1 MASVDQYLEAGALV
15 PTKAKPKSV
24 QAVDEVSARSYA
36 HPALGTPVVR
46 LCADNLA
53 AGEDLTMDYLGFT
66 EPEVTAG
73 VAKRTRQAIGFPEWA
88 LINDPKHAK
97 FALQLVKEFRKESRR
112 AKSKPG
118 HAYDAFSQIADR
130 LGASVAHFLPSFWE
144 QVGRDYIVAG
154 NATYASRAFGKARE
168 AENVHGLKIDEQVRR
183 DAFLEF
189 ALAGCVSAK
198 ALTEYGKELQAK
210 YPGEEAWQFMRDLS
224 VRRTMGGL
232 PPWTAMCKDLA
243 SLVKA
248 AGLDV
253 QQEIQGVLAEILQS
267 PAISRASMGF
277 WKAAD
282 KYVAELVKVNPEAT
296 GMLLNMIPQRS
307 AWQQGDIWPWLDYL
321 HKWGVLPNVWLKDA
335 DAADGPAGGAAA
347 WMSRIIRLHTRPA
360 QRLYEVLQAS
370 ADVMKQQA
378 VPLEIYR
385 KSRWGSRIE
394 ADVDFVDMALELEV
408 PLVDPPLELT
418 LDLSEWAQAI
428 EDGKAIGRPRDPVFL
443 SQHERLRTALLAA
456 VEGVAGSAT
465 FEKAARGK
473 KSLWEARRDWLNQQI
488 SEIACYGLPATNDV
502 LHILEKKTTLA
513 TFEEFPDS
521 LKLLAQSDTLPSLTQ
536 TLNAGLFDE
545 YGWPQLEKVVDRL
558 TAPFTT
564 KLDRK
569 KNVSVSVYGSF
580 PWAIVCDGMTAVV
593 IRGEQI
599 VAEIEVKIDAGEKVV
614 GLHYIDG
621 ELLVEAKGSSKG
633 RRFWNRDPTASV
645 SAWLYGDA
653 KLDGATVDMPE
664 GGTFFG
670 GKVVHAGDA
679 SVLDGYSI
687 DRWFGDGENYFR
699 IAWNESDGVA
709 MRQLDPV
716 SGKTGRKA
724 MPAFFED
731 YIVDGAE
738 LQLHQQR
745 LFHYGDVIADSL
757 LGVKDGTHGFRCRQF
772 KDGRV
777 EAERIDGASIS
788 SNERLMF
795 VGLLD
800 QAGTDRQLPIVQKS
814 NYGRDRADSLMVMD
828 PDAKFVTCPRPT
840 GIGQALAFN
849 DEFLHCLKVR
859 DVATSKKL
867 RKLKDKDL
875 KPLVAAEA
883 ADYQAWDNSTGLPA
897 EGTDFPR
904 LDAALRKL
912 LPKLKNDRLFVG
924 LRSAVIRHGRLQR
937 RLQRLQ
943 KNRDPSQVEQKVR
956 AVATGADATIESTLR
971 VFATHVQS
979 RHSGIFDG
987 LADAVQFFSGQTE
1000 TDRLPLASVQL
1011 LRFCVDCLPRKLWYL
1026 NWIHEDNTDRTW
1038 HEFAEAV
1045 AASGLLDLPGR
1056 FRFYSS
1062 RFSGDPPFAIPQD
1075 ENGKD
1080 IPLRTTMLA
1089 HQGKRSRYLI
1099 GKDYYGYWLAEYTTE
1114 DSFENL
1120 PNAMS
1125 QKEGRGLRNGWSA
1138 EQVRRYV
1145 SVCAARERQLP
1156 AVGFLEALAAD
1167 MGLSLP
1173 EVALIWLGYP
1183 NMTSRTANFMPGHLR
1198 TALKLKTKPLSAA
1211 KASLDALAVETREGL
1226 VAAMLEGPAEQLWDD
1241 HAAVGERLKAA
1252 WQKLKP
1258 DRLDLPMELMD
1269 ELSDGYSYGVDAKKM
1284 FVAINKP
1291 HEAALFSPDVSY
1303 EFDSRNNNLKACN
1316 GQELSANELKAAL
1329 LSVCLISSRLPVGHP
1344 SRGKMPAV
1352 REALIAAL
1360 KNPQLMIE
1368 THDGYWY
1375 DEKEPQKAAEA
1386 AVKATLGKT
1395 KTLNGQMMGQRGGVT
1410 ALVNSW
1416 RVSRFISPAKLKK
1429 AKDLE
1434 TACEILLAT
1443 TSAEHEDVSLIK
1455 TIALTRSDR
1464 FERLCQRIGK
1474 TPVPD
1479 GQFEC
1484 NPLHACPKLVA
1495 AVAKQLS
1502 VSEDAAVYYLQLLTL
1517 HNPTDRFIRLW
1528 NDWTAAR
1535 IKKASAELVE
1545 QECVLEAKRARAG
1558 RKVFLPGGW
1567 EALKAP
1573 HLPLESWKLPLY
1585 SLGGAGR
1592 GHVSPLLERIVPL
1605 EPVHVLFEK
1614 AWQRLQD
1621 GDAPRYEEV

>member
-15 PTKAKPKSV
+15 PVKAKPKSAA
-24 QAVDEVSARSYA
+24 AVDDVSARCYA
-36 HPALGTPVVR
+36 HPALDTPVVR

-53 AGEDLTMDYLGFT
+53 AGEDLTMDYLGFA
-66 EPEVTAG
+66 EPEVTPG

-97 FALQLVKEFRKESRR
+97 FALELVKEFRKESRR
-112 AKSKPG
+112 ARSKPG
-118 HAYDAFSQIADR
+118 HAYEAFSEIADR

-198 ALTEYGKELQAK
+198 ALTEYGKELQTK

-253 QQEIQGVLAEILQS
+253 QQEIQSVLAEILES
-267 PAISRASMGF
+267 PAISRASLGF

-282 KYVAELVKVNPEAT
+282 KYVAELVKGNPEAT
-296 GMLLNMIPQRS
+296 GRLLNMIPQRS
-307 AWQQGDIWPWLDYL
+307 AWQHKDIWPWLDYL
-321 HKWGVLPNVWLKDA
+321 HKWGVLSFVWEKEA

-347 WMSRIIRLHTRPA
+347 WISRIIKLHTRPT
-360 QRLYEVLQAS
+360 QRLYDVLQA
-370 ADVMKQQA
+370 AAEVMKQQR

-385 KSRWGSRIE
+385 KSRWGARVE
-394 ADVDFVDMALELEV
+394 GDVDFVDLALELNV
-408 PLVDPPLELT
+408 PLVDPPPELT
-418 LDLSEWAQAI
+418 LDLSEWAKAV
-428 EDGKAIGRPRDPVFL
+428 EDGEAIGRPRDPVFL
-443 SQHERLRTALLAA
+443 SKNERLRTALLAA

-473 KSLWEARRDWLNQQI
+473 QSLWEARRDWLNQQI
-488 SEIACYGLPATNDV
+488 SEVACYGLPATNDV

-521 LKLLAQSDTLPSLTQ
+521 LKLLAQSATLPSLTH

-545 YGWPQLEKVVDRL
+545 YGWPQLEAVVDRL

-569 KNVSVSVYGSF
+569 KNLSVSVYGSF
-580 PWAIVCDGMTAVV
+580 PYAIVCDGMTAVV

-599 VAEIEVKIDAGEKVV
+599 VEEIEVRIDAGEKVV
-614 GLHYIDG
+614 GLHYLDG
-621 ELLVEAKGSSKG
+621 ALLVEAKGSSKG
-633 RRFWNRDPTASV
+633 RRFWNHEPQTSA

-653 KLDGATVDMPE
+653 KMDGATIDMPE

-679 SVLDGYSI
+679 SVLEGYST

-699 IAWNESDGVA
+699 IAWSESDGVA
-709 MRQLDPV
+709 MRQLDLV
-716 SGKTGRKA
+716 SGKTGRKS
-724 MPAFFED
+724 MPTFFED
-731 YIVDGAE
+731 YITDDAE

-745 LFHYGDVIADSL
+745 LYHYGEVIADSP
-757 LGVKDGTHGFRCRQF
+757 LGVKDGTHGVRCRQY

-777 EAERIDGASIS
+777 EAERIDGATIRSAQP
-788 SNERLMF
+788 LMF
-795 VGLLD
+795 VGMLD

-814 NYGRDRADSLMVMD
+814 TYGRDRADNLMVMD
-828 PDAKFVTCPRPT
+828 PEAEFVICPRPT

-849 DEFLHCLKVR
+849 DEFLHFLKVR

-867 RKLKDKDL
+867 RKLRDKDL

-897 EGTDFPR
+897 EGTDFPQ
-904 LDAALRKL
+904 LDAAILKL
-912 LPKLKNDRLFVG
+912 LPKLNSDRLFVG

-937 RLQRLQ
+937 RLERLQ
-943 KNRDPSQVEQKVR
+943 KNRDPNTVEKKVR
-956 AVATGADATIESTLR
+956 VVATGADATIEPTLR
-971 VFATHVQS
+971 VFATHLRSSQS
-979 RHSGIFDG
+979 GVFDA
-987 LADAVQFFSGQTE
+987 LAEAVQYFSGRA
-1000 TDRLPLASVQL
+1000 DGAPVPMASLQL
-1011 LRFCVDCLPRKLWYL
+1011 MRFCVEHFSRKLWYL
-1026 NWIHEDNTDRTW
+1026 NWIHDDNQDRTW

-1045 AASGLLDLPGR
+1045 AATGVLELPGR
-1056 FRFYSS
+1056 FRFYSC
-1062 RFSGDPPFAIPQD
+1062 RFSGDPPFTVPQD

-1080 IPLRTTMLA
+1080 IDLRSTMLA
-1089 HQGKRSRYLI
+1089 HQGKTSRFLI
-1099 GKDYYGYWLAEYTTE
+1099 GKEYYGYWVAEYTTA
-1114 DSFENL
+1114 SFEPL
-1120 PNAMS
+1120 PGSTTKNG
-1125 QKEGRGLRNGWSA
+1125 KGLTNGWSA
-1138 EQVRRYV
+1138 EQVRSYLQ
-1145 SVCAARERQLP
+1145 VCAQRERQLP
-1156 AVGFLEALAAD
+1156 DVSFLESLAAD
-1167 MGLSLP
+1167 MGLSLS

-1183 NMTSRTANFMPGHLR
+1183 NMTSRTANFMPAHLR
-1198 TALKLKTKPLSAA
+1198 TALKLKTRPLSAA
-1211 KASLDALAVETREGL
+1211 KSSLDALSEDTREGL
-1226 VAAMLEGPAEQLWDD
+1226 VAAMLEGPAAQLWDD

-1269 ELSDGYSYGVDAKKM
+1269 ELSDGYSYGVDARKM

-1291 HEAALFSPDVSY
+1291 HEAAIFSPQVSF
-1303 EFDSRNNNLKACN
+1303 EFDSRNNNLKASN
-1316 GQELSANELKAAL
+1316 GEGLSANELKAAV
-1329 LSVCLISSRLPVGHP
+1329 LSVCLISSGLPVGHP
-1344 SRGKMPAV
+1344 SRAKMPAV
-1352 REALIAAL
+1352 REALLAAL
-1360 KNPQLMIE
+1360 DNPNLMIE

-1386 AVKATLGKT
+1386 AVTAVLGKT
-1395 KTLNGQMMGQRGGVT
+1395 KTQNGQMMGQRAGVT

-1416 RVSRFISPAKLKK
+1416 RVSRFISPGKLKK
-1429 AKDLE
+1429 AKDYQ
-1434 TACEILLAT
+1434 TVREILQAT
-1443 TSAEHEDVSLIK
+1443 TGADHEDVSLIE
-1455 TIALTRSDR
+1455 TISLVRSTG
-1464 FERLCQRIGK
+1464 FKKLCERLRK

-1479 GQFEC
+1479 GQYES
-1484 NPLHACPKLVA
+1484 NPRHACPKLVA
-1495 AVAKQLS
+1495 AVAKQLT
-1502 VSEDAAVYYLQLLTL
+1502 VSEDAAVYYLQLLAL
-1517 HNPTDRFIRLW
+1517 HNPTDKLIKLW
-1528 NDWTAAR
+1528 NGWTAAR
-1535 IKKASAELVE
+1535 IKKAAAELVE
-1545 QECVLEAKRARAG
+1545 QQCVLEAKRARAG
-1558 RKVFLPGGW
+1558 RRMFLPGGW

-1585 SLGGAGR
+1585 DLDGAGR

-1605 EPVHVLFEK
+1605 EPIHLLFER
-1614 AWQRLQD
+1614 AWQRVQD
-1621 GDAPRYEEV
+1621 GEAPRYEEV